1 MAAPFLTV
9 CLVNLAN
16 LVNLVNLENLEQLES
31 QKPLATQSPQK
42 KYAFDNPS

>member
-1 MAAPFLTV
+1 MAAPLLTV

-31 QKPLATQSPQK
+31 QKPLATQSPTE
-42 KYAFDNPS
+42 NICPR